1 MWDEVVNYYEM
12 VAKTVEDQ
20 AVKAA
25 LAIAHVKAIRMK
37 DAYEEHCKLSTMNEA
52 TIFFF

>member
-1 MWDEVVNYYEM
+1 MWDDVANYYEM
-12 VAKTVEDQ
+12 VAKTVEDE

-25 LAIAHVKAIRMK
+25 PAIAHVKANRMK
-37 DAYEEHCKLSTMNEA
+37 DANEELWKLSTMNEA